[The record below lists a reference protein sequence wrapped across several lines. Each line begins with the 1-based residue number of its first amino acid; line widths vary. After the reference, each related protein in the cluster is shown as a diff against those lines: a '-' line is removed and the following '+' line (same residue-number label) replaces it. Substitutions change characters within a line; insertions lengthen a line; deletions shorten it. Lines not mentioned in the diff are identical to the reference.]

1 MEEIINKL
9 IDIDNMSK
17 GIINKVEE
25 KNLNIDELIENE
37 LDKQK
42 TKIDVAINV
51 KLKVKREELDSKF
64 KEFKSNLDTQ
74 TNKKIEQ
81 INYEYQNFKK
91 KKVEN
96 IVTNIINN

>member
-17 GIINKVEE
+17 EIINEVEE

-42 TKIDVAINV
+42 SKIDAAINV
-51 KLKVKREELDSKF
+51 KLKVKREGLDSKF
-64 KEFKSNLDTQ
+64 KEFKSNLDIE

-81 INYEYQNFKK
+81 INYEYQNLKK
-91 KKVEN
+91 EKVEK

>member
-64 KEFKSNLDTQ
+64 KKFKSNLDAQ

-91 KKVEN
+91 EKVEN